1 MKTLVQKSSL
11 TNAEKLILWRRRN
24 GLNQTQAAR
33 KLKTSLNQLAL
44 WEAGKE
50 KAPKAPEPISRL
62 ESGEQC
68 FILRRR
74 SGKQQKDIAKSL
86 GVCRYWLMR
95 MEQGL
100 ANADSLVKYWS

>member
-1 MKTLVQKSSL
+1 MKTLVPNSSL
-11 TNAEKLILWRRRN
+11 TGSEKLVLWRRRN

-44 WEAGKE
+44 WETGGEKVPKVGALGKLT
-50 KAPKAPEPISRL
+50 P
-62 ESGEQC
+62 GEQC

-74 SGKQQKDIAKSL
+74 SGKQQKDIAAEL
-86 GVCRYWLMR
+86 GICRYWLMR

-100 ANADSLVKYWS
+100 ANADALVKYWS